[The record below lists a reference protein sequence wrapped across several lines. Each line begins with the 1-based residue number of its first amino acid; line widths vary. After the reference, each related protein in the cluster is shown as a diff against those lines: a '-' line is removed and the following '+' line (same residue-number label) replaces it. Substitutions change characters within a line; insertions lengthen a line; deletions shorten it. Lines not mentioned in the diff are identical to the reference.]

1 MGFTLTYEMK
11 QILWEMSLW
20 VLFTNTV
27 VIALA
32 YLIPWLWE
40 KTKWIRADLRQWIGF
55 KIRQYK
61 RRQRIKH
68 YYRMLNKIDPPTFR
82 PPYWDGRRGWR

>member
-1 MGFTLTYEMK
+1 MRFVLTYEMK
-11 QILWEMSLW
+11 QILWEMGLW
-20 VLFTNTV
+20 VLFTYTV

-40 KTKWIRADLRQWIGF
+40 KTKWVRMNFRMWLGF
-55 KIRQYK
+55 KARQYQ
-61 RRQRIKH
+61 RRQRIKR
-68 YYRMLNKIDPPTFR
+68 YYRELNKIDPPTFR